1 MSATSFYNLAAR
13 KRVAMLK
20 SHILSLTRQM
30 LDRGSRFLSAGDT
43 EHPLIPEC
51 DTFTRKEVGHVLV
64 HPLKSFSTLRHLI
77 SCFVAAKPPSQA
89 QVSKSMILAI
99 TTKSTQPSWTLASA
113 CSTAIANCSRP
124 RLDKMSWDDVLLDAQ
139 KLIEL
144 EPSLYAGCQLN
155 HAVLHGAQYYSQTI
169 EAAQITVFAK
179 FDSAHDT
186 HIRKLREKYISPSK
200 AESDIQK
207 FIDSQLYSAPFR
219 LLNTTTGCLC
229 DRGSQISAFKTSSE
243 YNDLLSSIMT
253 HPDFPV
259 GTIADTVATYF
270 RYVMLSHRW
279 GENEPLL
286 HDIQDKV
293 VYKLKEE
300 GALMKLQSFCK
311 VARDAGYHWAWVDTC
326 CIDQNNHVE
335 LQKSLNSAFVWYH
348 HSALTIVYLSDV
360 PPSAKSGA
368 LVKSEWNTRGWTVP
382 EFLAPK
388 TIRFCQQDWTPYLGD
403 HSPNHK
409 ESIEIMHE
417 MEDATC
423 MDARALNTFQS
434 GMRDAR
440 VKLQLASTRVTTV
453 PEDIAYSLFG
463 IFGIQLPILYGENAQ
478 NALGR
483 LLQEIVARC
492 LPANIFS
499 YAAPPCTL
507 PYLSEDEIQTRVSSL
522 QHTVTVDKAL
532 KLYTLLE
539 NINAPRFTNCR
550 LRLPCISFRVTEV
563 RWRPCPAQE
572 TSLTYAVKADGLDD
586 LLITTEERLVQ
597 FSRLRPTR
605 QTFLLVR
612 PWDRRLLEL
621 PDFPEHAEHLRN
633 LPQYE
638 SPLDD
643 FDESTGDLPG
653 EEELADSESYL
664 RALRLIARLGQPF
677 SAFLLAQQRG
687 GEYKRIACDYD
698 VIAQV
703 KEVKD
708 MASAYSMDIRT
719 LEIL

>member
-1 MSATSFYNLAAR
+1 
-13 KRVAMLK
+13 ML
-20 SHILSLTRQM
+20 R
-30 LDRGSRFLSAGDT
+30 D
-43 EHPLIPEC
+43 
-51 DTFTRKEVGHVLV
+51 
-64 HPLKSFSTLRHLI
+64 
-77 SCFVAAKPPSQA
+77 
-89 QVSKSMILAI
+89 
-99 TTKSTQPSWTLASA
+99 
-113 CSTAIANCSRP
+113 N
-124 RLDKMSWDDVLLDAQ
+124 VLLNAH

-144 EPSLYAGCQLN
+144 EPLSHVGYQSN
-155 HAVLHGAQYYSQTI
+155 HTALHGAQRYNEAI
-169 EAAQITVFAK
+169 EAFQMILAK
-179 FDSAHDT
+179 FDAHAT
-186 HIRKLREKYISPSK
+186 QIRKLHDKYISPSK
-200 AESDIQK
+200 AEGDIQK
-207 FIDSQLYSAPFR
+207 FIDAQLYAAPLR
-219 LLNTTTGCLC
+219 LLNTTTGRLC
-229 DRGSQISAFKTSSE
+229 DRGSQISAFKKSTE
-243 YNDLLSSIMT
+243 YNEILSSIIM
-253 HPDFPV
+253 HPDIAA
-259 GTIADTVATYF
+259 GRIADTVATYF

-293 VYKLKEE
+293 VYKLKEA
-300 GALMKLQSFCK
+300 GGLMKLQSFCK

-335 LQKSLNSAFVWYH
+335 LQKSLNSTFVWYH

-368 LVKSEWNTRGWTVP
+368 LAKSEWNTRGWTVP
-382 EFLAPK
+382 EFLASK
-388 TIRFCQQDWTPYLGD
+388 VIRFYRQDWTLYLDD

-409 ESIEIMHE
+409 ESVAIMHE
-417 MEDATC
+417 MEDA
-423 MDARALNTFQS
+423 MGIDSRAFDTFQP
-434 GMRDAR
+434 GMRDVR
-440 VKLQLASTRVTTV
+440 VKLQWASMRVTTV

-483 LLQEIVARC
+483 LLQDIVARSGDITALDWVGQPSEFNSC

-507 PYLSEDEIQTRVSSL
+507 PYFSEDEIQTAVSSL
-522 QHTVTVDKAL
+522 RHTVAVDQAL

-539 NINAPRFTNCR
+539 NVSAPRFAHCR
-550 LRLPCISFRVTEV
+550 LHLPCISFRVTEV
-563 RWRPCPAQE
+563 RWRPGPAQE
-572 TSLTYAVKADGLDD
+572 ISFTYRIKADGLDD

-621 PDFPEHAEHLRN
+621 PDFAEHAEN
-633 LPQYE
+633 FGAWPQYE

-643 FDESTGDLPG
+643 FDESESDPPKEG
-653 EEELADSESYL
+653 ELADPEPYL

-677 SAFLLAQQRG
+677 GAFLLAQQRG
-687 GEYKRIACDYD
+687 GEYKRIASDYD
-698 VIAQV
+698 IIAKV

-708 MASAYSMDIRT
+708 TTSVHSMMDIRT